1 MKNLNCV
8 KPIVPIYNFLR
19 NKEMLFPQMPPF
31 MTMRVHSDFRIC
43 KLKSSVSLHAPLHD
57 DEGAITLHNLQL
69 EVFTSP
75 TFPVT
80 GAVLHPSMT
89 TRVDIADAGMR

>member
-1 MKNLNCV
+1 
-8 KPIVPIYNFLR
+8 
-19 NKEMLFPQMPPF
+19 

-43 KLKSSVSLHAPLHD
+43 KLKSSVSPHAPLHD

-80 GAVLHPSMT
+80 GAVLHSSMIHDDEGGYCRGRYEVVSPPSLFE
-89 TRVDIADAGMR
+89 